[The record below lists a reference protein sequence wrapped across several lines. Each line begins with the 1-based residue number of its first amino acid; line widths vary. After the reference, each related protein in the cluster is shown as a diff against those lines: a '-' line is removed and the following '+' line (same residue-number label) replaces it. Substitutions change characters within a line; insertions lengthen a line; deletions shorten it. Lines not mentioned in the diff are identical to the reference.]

1 MSRRIRQDLWSVN
14 VSLHLSRVPLHR
26 SPLILGRRNSGA
38 VVCAKEKVKRRPTVC
53 SLEGIKLRE
62 APYQQTCADTHLA
75 VSFITNGARA
85 RRNNLPAAVLQ
96 HPAGQARPYVSIC
109 PFRVHRLEQVPK
121 RHATQQ
127 PDARQDKAHR
137 AICVGVPAQIC
148 SDRIHVV
155 RPIGY
160 ASYVVGG
167 RHLPFSPY
175 LLDARL
181 NSSAL
186 IPPCTQEKGP

>member
-1 MSRRIRQDLWSVN
+1 MVSN
-14 VSLHLSRVPLHR
+14 VPLHLSRVPSYR
-26 SPLILGRRNSGA
+26 SPLLLRRRNFGA
-38 VVCAKEKVKRRPTVC
+38 VVCAKEKVERRPTVC
-53 SLEGIKLRE
+53 GLEGVKLRE

-75 VSFITNGARA
+75 VSFITVGARA

-137 AICVGVPAQIC
+137 AICVGMPAQIC